1 MPMFCDRLNSTG
13 ALAEAMALLER
24 AHRQHPPDRDLLMA
38 RVSIVPDTGD
48 LAQRF
53 GTLGSW

>member
-1 MPMFCDRLNSTG
+1 LNSTG

-24 AHRQHPPDRDLLMA
+24 AHRQHPPDRDLFMA
-38 RVSIVPDTGD
+38 RVSIVRDTGD